1 MTFPSQALQSATLQ
15 SLSDALT
22 LTPGPVGLRCSL
34 HGDFGNGPISA
45 APEKGFPFGGLL
57 AGLSANALRQGLEL
71 TAPLRSLSIQYLA
84 APAYETPIVFTPRLL
99 RGGRTVAYTSLEVHQ
114 GERLTHHA
122 QATYGDDD
130 LAAVRV
136 PGPIIP
142 PPSLDSLDPARTL
155 HGPLA
160 PRFSQHVEYR
170 LETGPH
176 ILQGVPG
183 DKAGERLWMRT
194 KDGEPLDEARLCYLM
209 DALYPPAWTAVT
221 TPFRAATV
229 DLRYDIIMDP
239 TPETAP
245 DGWAFFE
252 FSLVDLGGGWTMDD
266 LIVRDGT
273 GRILALGRQRRKL
286 APSRPPKTA

>member
-1 MTFPSQALQSATLQ
+1 MTLQ
-15 SLSDALT
+15 RLSDALT
-22 LTPGPVGLRCSL
+22 LTPGPDGLTCEL
-34 HGDFGNGPISA
+34 HGDFSNGPIA
-45 APEKGFPFGGLL
+45 APPEKGFPFGGLL
-57 AGLSANALRQGLEL
+57 AGLCANALRQGLGL

-84 APAYETPIVFTPRLL
+84 APAYDTPVTFSPRLL
-99 RGGRTVAYTSLEVHQ
+99 RGGRSAAFVSLEVHQ

-130 LAAVRV
+130 GHAVV
-136 PGPIIP
+136 VAGPIVAP
-142 PPSLDSLDPARTL
+142 PPLDSLDPARTL

-194 KDGEPLDEARLCYLM
+194 NDGAPLDEARLCYLM

-229 DLRYDIIMDP
+229 DLRYDFITDP

-252 FSLVDLGGGWTMDD
+252 FSLVDLGGGWTVDD

-286 APSRPPKTA
+286 APTRPPRE

>member
-1 MTFPSQALQSATLQ
+1 MTLQ
-15 SLSDALT
+15 SPTLQTLADALT
-22 LTPGPVGLRCSL
+22 LTSSPDGLTCEL
-34 HGDFGNGPISA
+34 HGDFSNGPIA
-45 APEKGFPFGGLL
+45 APPEKGFPFGGLL
-57 AGLSANALRQGLEL
+57 AGLSAVALRQGLEL

-84 APAYETPIVFTPRLL
+84 APAYETPVVFTPRML
-99 RGGRTVAYTSLEVHQ
+99 RGGRTVGYAALEVTQ
-114 GERLTHHA
+114 GDRLTHHA

-130 LAAVRV
+130 VDAVSV
-136 PGPIIP
+136 SGPVVP
-142 PPSLDSLDPARTL
+142 PPPLDSLDPARTL
-155 HGPLA
+155 SGPLA

-183 DKAGERLWMRT
+183 DRAGERLWMRT
-194 KDGEPLDEARLCYLM
+194 NDGAPLDEARLCYLM

-229 DLRYDIIMDP
+229 DLRYDFIVDP

-286 APSRPPKTA
+286 APTRPPREHPAGE